1 MSTETTIR
9 KGYKDYKKNYSQ
21 IFWIAFVAIPIGA
34 VVGAIQL
41 NIHGHRFWDMIIGLV
56 LGLVALSLAFKPVVM
71 EALFFLGI
79 GDKLLD
85 GKPNSWKEVLTGGWQ
100 LAKDLYGPLIY
111 VLLVVQTVFTAM
123 SIRRFESASSA
134 YVAVLALAIFA
145 AVFYLVV
152 AKGKWLSTF
161 MLVFWAGL
169 ALYSMGMAWFV
180 PGYFQDDADY
190 EMRHIQTERATA
202 ERENRLDVLLNA
214 MRTRD
219 LTLSEQ
225 KEKEYLLA
233 QSKKVNQTFA
243 TEEHFSMRL
252 QDGLGGVQGTL
263 IQILAK
269 PADYTCHAVITSND
283 PMDEEVLP
291 STNLDGLATAV
302 YINGQPCNGQ
312 EPVTIGPDGKARLHF
327 NLDPE
332 ALVTIRGGAKRMEV
346 TFTPAS

>member
-1 MSTETTIR
+1 MSTENTTR
-9 KGYKDYKKNYSQ
+9 NGYSAYKKGYS
-21 IFWIAFVAIPIGA
+21 IAFWGIVTGLIASVAI
-34 VVGAIQL
+34 AIQL
-41 NIHGHRFWDMIIGLV
+41 NVNGYRWWDMIIGLV
-56 LGLVALSLAFKPVVM
+56 LGLVALFLAFKPIVM

-85 GKPNSWKEVLTGGWQ
+85 GKPNSWKEVITGGWQ

-111 VLLVVQTVFTAM
+111 VLLVVQTVFTVM
-123 SIRRFESASSA
+123 SIRRFESAGSA
-134 YVAVLALAIFA
+134 YVAVFALAIFA

-152 AKGKWLSTF
+152 QKGKWLSYF
-161 MLVFWAGL
+161 MIAFWAGL
-169 ALYSMGMAWFV
+169 ALYSLGMAWFA
-180 PGYFQDDADY
+180 PNHFQDDAEY
-190 EMRHIQTERATA
+190 EMRHIQSERATA
-202 ERENRLDVLLNA
+202 EREDRLDVLLNV

-283 PMDEEVLP
+283 PMDDEVLP

-302 YINGQPCNGQ
+302 YINGQPCNDQ
-312 EPVTIGPDGKARLHF
+312 ASITIGPDGKARLHF

-332 ALVTIRGGAKRMEV
+332 ALVTIRGGAKRMKV
-346 TFTPAS
+346 TFTPAP